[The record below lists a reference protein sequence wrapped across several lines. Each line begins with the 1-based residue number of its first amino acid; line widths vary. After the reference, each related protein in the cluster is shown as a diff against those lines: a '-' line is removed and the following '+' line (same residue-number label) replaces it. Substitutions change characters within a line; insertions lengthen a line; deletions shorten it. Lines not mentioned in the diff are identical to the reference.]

1 MPIKI
6 EALTEQAKKKLAAV
20 TGFKSPH
27 AIGARKEGKEWVIT
41 TEIIEKIS
49 IPDGMD
55 ILGVYDV
62 RLDENGE
69 LVGYIKLRSHK
80 RVDTEELVAE

>member
-1 MPIKI
+1 MAMKI
-6 EALTEQAKKKLAAV
+6 ETLTEQAKKLLASV
-20 TGFKSPH
+20 TGLKAPR
-27 AIGARKEGKEWVIT
+27 AIGARKEGKEWVVT

-62 RLDENGE
+62 RLDENGN
-69 LVGYIKLRSHK
+69 LIGYQRLRTRK
-80 RVDTEELVAE
+80 RVDTGEEGIE

>member
-1 MPIKI
+1 MKI
-6 EALTEQAKKKLAAV
+6 EALTEQAKKLLASV
-20 TGFKSPH
+20 TGLKVPR

-55 ILGVYDV
+55 ILGIYDV
-62 RLDENGE
+62 RLDENGN
-69 LVGYIKLRSHK
+69 LIGYQRLRTRK
-80 RVDTEELVAE
+80 RVDTGEEGVE